1 VLHQKILEE
10 KGNEQA
16 KLNSCCSYQHSYQQ
30 SVRMTTSNDAAAQ
43 AALQIDAVELRRPT

>member
-16 KLNSCCSYQHSYQQ
+16 KLKSCCNYQQ